1 MTESIKLSSNVHAAN
16 DLIARSNRALIAQ
29 KKIAALNM
37 ISSPGSG
44 KTAILERMALTWGP
58 ALAVITGDIQT
69 TFDADRLTSAGATA
83 LQIETGGSCHLNAAM
98 VQKALAA
105 MNLDAKKLLV
115 IENVGNL
122 VCPSTFDLGETC
134 KVAVL
139 SVTEGDEKPAK
150 YPALFT
156 RAAAVVINKIDLL
169 PYVTFSIDR
178 VKADC
183 AKLNGTATIFPV
195 SAKTGEGFETWME
208 WAGKIETQSNRGQ
221 SSSKQ

>member
-1 MTESIKLSSNVHAAN
+1 MTESIKISSSVHAAN
-16 DLIARSNRALIAQ
+16 NLIARSNRALFAG
-29 KKIAALNM
+29 KKLTVLNM

-44 KTAILERMALTWGP
+44 KTAILERMARSWGS

-83 LQIETGGSCHLNAAM
+83 IQIETGGSCHLNAAM

-122 VCPSTFDLGETC
+122 VCPSTFDLGESC

-139 SVTEGDEKPAK
+139 SVAEGDEKPAK

-156 RAAAVVINKIDLL
+156 RAAAIIINKIDLL

-178 VKADC
+178 VKTDC
-183 AKLNGTATIFPV
+183 AKLNSAANIFPL
-195 SAKTGEGFETWME
+195 SAKTGEGFDAWME
-208 WAGKIETQSNRGQ
+208 WCNSLKCDQ
-221 SSSKQ
+221 

>member
-1 MTESIKLSSNVHAAN
+1 MTESIKISSNVHAAN
-16 DLIARSNRALIAQ
+16 DMIARSNRALFAQ
-29 KKIAALNM
+29 KKVKVLNM

-44 KTAILERMALTWGP
+44 KTAILERMARIWGQ

-69 TFDADRLTSAGATA
+69 TFDADRLESAGATA

-98 VQKALAA
+98 VQKALMA
-105 MNLDAKKLLV
+105 MNLEAKKLLV

-122 VCPSTFDLGETC
+122 VCPSTFDLGENL

-139 SVTEGDEKPAK
+139 SVAEGDEKPAK

-156 RAAAVVINKIDLL
+156 RAAAVIINKTDLL

-178 VKADC
+178 VRADC
-183 AKLNGTATIFPV
+183 AKLNASARIFPV
-195 SAKTGEGFETWME
+195 SAKTGEGFEEWME
-208 WAGKIETQSNRGQ
+208 FCNTLQGDQQ
-221 SSSKQ
+221 